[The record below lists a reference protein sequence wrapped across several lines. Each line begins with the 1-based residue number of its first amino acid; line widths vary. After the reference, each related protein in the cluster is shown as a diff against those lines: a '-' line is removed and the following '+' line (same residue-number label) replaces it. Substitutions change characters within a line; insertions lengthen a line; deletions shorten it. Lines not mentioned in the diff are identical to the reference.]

1 MTVFEAARQVDCIQ
15 AAERLG
21 LQLKRSG
28 SRRFTRCLF
37 HAENTPSMCL
47 YPDTGGFYCFGCN
60 EHGDVIRLYQQVL
73 GIDAL
78 EAAKRICTDFGL
90 AYDQRSRS
98 KKQKPLPYK
107 PPASTAQTLAKKLT
121 EWREEQVQRLLYT
134 ERTAEAQMDR
144 IESRCINAGMD
155 IADVLEDPDWEA
167 AFQQKCKA
175 QERIAILD
183 SLSLP
188 ELLSQM
194 KEETDG
200 NT

>member
-1 MTVFEAARQVDCIQ
+1 MTVFEAARQADCIQ

-47 YPDTGGFYCFGCN
+47 YPDAGGFYCFGCH
-60 EHGDVIRLYQQVL
+60 EHGDAIRLYQQAL

-78 EAAKRICTDFGL
+78 EGAKRICADFGL
-90 AYDQRSRS
+90 SYDQHNR
-98 KKQKPLPYK
+98 KMKQKPLPYK
-107 PPASTAQTLAKKLT
+107 PPALNVHALAKKLMD
-121 EWREEQVQRLLYT
+121 WREDQVQKLLKA
-134 ERTAEAQMDR
+134 ERTAEAQMER
-144 IESRCINAGMD
+144 IESHCISAGKD
-155 IADVLEDPDWEA
+155 IADSLEAPEWET
-167 AFQQKCKA
+167 AFQQKCNV
-175 QERIAILD
+175 QEHIAILD

-194 KEETDG
+194 KEETHG
-200 NT
+200 EK